1 MTRTAT
7 FVTTPPHRPV
17 RRPGRLL
24 RERPSLVIDRPPEQM
39 AAELAVAPLPRSA
52 PKEARRG
59 RIGQRLAERL
69 WSAEQAVDAA
79 LGETAALMALL
90 PQARREAALAAT
102 VAQPAFRA
110 AADSVAALAKA
121 RGDLVEAHRTLAALA
136 RRLGLDALAAGPMD
150 KPKDDRP
157 GPGYGGG

>member
-7 FVTTPPHRPV
+7 FVTTLP
-17 RRPGRLL
+17 RRP
-24 RERPSLVIDRPPEQM
+24 
-39 AAELAVAPLPRSA
+39 
-52 PKEARRG
+52 ARRSG
-59 RIGQRLAERL
+59 RPLRGRPTALQDLPVEAWPVSLPSDEAARHGRQRIGQHLAERL

-79 LGETAALMALL
+79 LGEAAALMAFL
-90 PQARREAALAAT
+90 PQARRDAALAAT
-102 VAQPAFRA
+102 VAQPAFSA
-110 AADSVAALAKA
+110 AADSVAALARA

-136 RRLGLDALAAGPMD
+136 RKLGLDALAAGPMD

>member
-7 FVTTPPHRPV
+7 FVTTLP
-17 RRPGRLL
+17 RRP
-24 RERPSLVIDRPPEQM
+24 
-39 AAELAVAPLPRSA
+39 
-52 PKEARRG
+52 ARRSG
-59 RIGQRLAERL
+59 RPLRGRPTVVQDLPVEAWPASLPPDAADHHGRQRIGQHLAERL

-79 LGETAALMALL
+79 LGEAAALMALL

-102 VAQPAFRA
+102 VAQPAFSA
-110 AADSVAALAKA
+110 AADSVAALARA

-136 RRLGLDALAAGPMD
+136 RKLGLDALAAGPMD

-157 GPGYGGG
+157 GPGYGDG

>member
-7 FVTTPPHRPV
+7 FVTTLP
-17 RRPGRLL
+17 RRPARHSGRPL
-24 RERPSLVIDRPPEQM
+24 RGRPTVVQDLPVEAWPASLPPDEADRHGRQ
-39 AAELAVAPLPRSA
+39 
-52 PKEARRG
+52 
-59 RIGQRLAERL
+59 RIGQHLAERL

-79 LGETAALMALL
+79 LGEAAALMALL

-102 VAQPAFRA
+102 VAQPAFSA
-110 AADSVAALAKA
+110 AADSVAALARA

-136 RRLGLDALAAGPMD
+136 RKLGLDTLAAGPMD

-157 GPGYGGG
+157 RPGYGGG

>member
-7 FVTTPPHRPV
+7 FVTTLQRRPV
-17 RRPGRLL
+17 RRSGRPA
-24 RERPSLVIDRPPEQM
+24 RGRPTVVLDLPIETRPT
-39 AAELAVAPLPRSA
+39 PLPAGATDFHGRQ
-52 PKEARRG
+52 
-59 RIGQRLAERL
+59 RIGQHLAERL

-79 LGETAALMALL
+79 LGEAAALMALL

-102 VAQPAFRA
+102 VAQPAFSA

-136 RRLGLDALAAGPMD
+136 RKLGLDALAAGPMD

>member
-7 FVTTPPHRPV
+7 FVTTLPRRPV
-17 RRPGRLL
+17 RRAARPVRGRPTLVQDGPVDRRPTPLL
-24 RERPSLVIDRPPEQM
+24 PDAADRHGRQ
-39 AAELAVAPLPRSA
+39 
-52 PKEARRG
+52 
-59 RIGQRLAERL
+59 RIGQHLAERL

-79 LGETAALMALL
+79 LGEAAALMALL

-102 VAQPAFRA
+102 VAQPAFSA
-110 AADSVAALAKA
+110 AADSVAALARA

-136 RRLGLDALAAGPMD
+136 RKLGLDALAAGPMD

>member
-7 FVTTPPHRPV
+7 FVTTLP
-17 RRPGRLL
+17 RRPARRAGRPL
-24 RERPSLVIDRPPEQM
+24 RGRATVVQDIPV
-39 AAELAVAPLPRSA
+39 
-52 PKEARRG
+52 EARPASLPPNEADRHG
-59 RIGQRLAERL
+59 RQRIGQHLAERL

-79 LGETAALMALL
+79 LGEAAALMALL
-90 PQARREAALAAT
+90 PRARREAALAAT
-102 VAQPAFRA
+102 VAQPAFSA
-110 AADSVAALAKA
+110 AADSVAALARA

-136 RRLGLDALAAGPMD
+136 RKLGLDALAAGPMD

>member
-1 MTRTAT
+1 MRLTQQGRGEMTRTAT
-7 FVTTPPHRPV
+7 FVPAPPRRPARRTGRPTATPVARNAAAPAAEAAIPAPDDV
-17 RRPGRLL
+17 RRRLGA
-24 RERPSLVIDRPPEQM
+24 D
-39 AAELAVAPLPRSA
+39 
-52 PKEARRG
+52 
-59 RIGQRLAERL
+59 LAERL

-79 LGETAALMALL
+79 LGEAAALIALL
-90 PQARREAALAAT
+90 PQARRQAALAAT
-102 VAQPAFRA
+102 VAQPAFSA